1 MTYLALCL
9 LCILTVELFLF
20 FPILKP
26 IVSLAEVSQKSLR
39 VLSSTRISD
48 HWKEKALKYYA
59 RDMARYSLTT
69 AFWLVLLFVVVA
81 VSAYLLDMLMGKNT
95 SVIEFAMSL
104 EGIFLAT
111 LIALIYLYLRRR
123 IVSA

>member
-39 VLSSTRISD
+39 VLSSKRISD

-59 RDMARYSLTT
+59 SDMARYSLAS
-69 AFWLVLLFVVVA
+69 AFWLVLLFFLVA
-81 VSAYLLDMLMGKNT
+81 VSAYLLDMLMGKST
-95 SVIEFAMSL
+95 SVIEYAMSL
-104 EGIFLAT
+104 EGMFLAT
-111 LIALIYLYLRRR
+111 LIALIYVYIRKR

>member
-9 LCILTVELFLF
+9 LSILTVELILL
-20 FPILKP
+20 FPILKSV
-26 IVSLAEVSQKSLR
+26 VSLAEVSQKSLG
-39 VLSSTRISD
+39 VLSSKRISD

-69 AFWLVLLFVVVA
+69 AFWLALLFVGVA
-81 VSAYLLDMLMGKNT
+81 VSAYLLDMLMGKSN
-95 SVIEFAMSL
+95 SVIEFAMTL
-104 EGIFLAT
+104 EGMFLAT
-111 LIALIYLYLRRR
+111 LVALIYFYIRKR

>member
-20 FPILKP
+20 FPVLKP
-26 IVSLAEVSQKSLR
+26 VVNLAEVSQKSLR

-69 AFWLVLLFVVVA
+69 AFWLALLFFIVA
-81 VSAYLLDMLMGKNT
+81 LSAYLIDMLMDGSA

-104 EGIFLAT
+104 EGMVLAT
-111 LIALIYLYLRRR
+111 FIALIYLYIRKK
-123 IVSA
+123 IVPA

>member
-9 LCILTVELFLF
+9 LCILTVELFLL

-26 IVSLAEVSQKSLR
+26 IIRLAEVSQKSLR
-39 VLSSTRISD
+39 VLSSKRISD

-59 RDMARYSLTT
+59 RDMARYSLAS
-69 AFWLVLLFVVVA
+69 AFWLVLLFVLVA
-81 VSAYLLDMLMGKNT
+81 VSAYLLDMLMGKST
-95 SVIEFAMSL
+95 SVIEYAMSL
-104 EGIFLAT
+104 EGMFLAT
-111 LIALIYLYLRRR
+111 FIALIYVYIRKR

>member
-1 MTYLALCL
+1 MTFLALCL
-9 LCILTVELFLF
+9 LCILTVELFLL

-26 IVSLAEVSQKSLR
+26 IISLAEVSQKSLR

-69 AFWLVLLFVVVA
+69 AFWLVLLCVLVA
-81 VSAYLLDMLMGKNT
+81 VSAYLLDMLMGKHT
-95 SVIEFAMSL
+95 SVIEYAMSL
-104 EGIFLAT
+104 EGMFLAT
-111 LIALIYLYLRRR
+111 FIALIYVYIRKR

>member
-26 IVSLAEVSQKSLR
+26 VVLLAEVSQKSLK

-69 AFWLVLLFVVVA
+69 AFWLVLLFAVVGA
-81 VSAYLLDMLMGKNT
+81 SAWLLDMLMGK
-95 SVIEFAMSL
+95 SPSIIEFAMTL
-104 EGIFLAT
+104 QGMFLAT
-111 LIALIYLYLRRR
+111 LFALIYLYIRKR
-123 IVSA
+123 IVPA

>member
-9 LCILTVELFLF
+9 LCILTVELFLL

-26 IVSLAEVSQKSLR
+26 IIGLAEVSQKSLR

-48 HWKEKALKYYA
+48 HWKERALKYYA
-59 RDMARYSLTT
+59 SDMARYSLTS
-69 AFWLVLLFVVVA
+69 AFWLVLLFFLVA
-81 VSAYLLDMLMGKNT
+81 VSAYLLDMLMGKST
-95 SVIEFAMSL
+95 SVIEYAMSL
-104 EGIFLAT
+104 EGMFLAT
-111 LIALIYLYLRRR
+111 LIALIYVYIRKR